1 MKNLSS
7 CALICSAIL
16 LGTVVPASAAESEEA
31 IQKVIL
37 SQILAFAE
45 DDAEGAW
52 QYASKNT
59 QQRFGSPEVF
69 LEAVRVTY
77 PAVYRAGTVK
87 FKRLTPHPGFAVQ
100 SLLIIGP
107 QGQYWDS
114 LYTMVVDD
122 GSWRIEGVLLEEA
135 GPGI

>member
-1 MKNLSS
+1 MKTSPS
-7 CALICSAIL
+7 CTLVSSAIL
-16 LGTVVPASAAESEEA
+16 LGLVTAAPAAEPEEE
-31 IQKVIL
+31 IKEVIL

-45 DDAEGAW
+45 DDAERAW
-52 QYASKNT
+52 QYASRDI

-69 LEAVRVTY
+69 LEVVRVTY

-87 FKRLTPHPGFAVQ
+87 FRQLTPHPGFAVQ
-100 SLLIIGP
+100 SLLIVGP
-107 QGQYWDS
+107 EGLYWDS
-114 LYTMVVDD
+114 IYTMVEDE